1 MDLGTTYSCMSE
13 IYLKNNLTINTTTEP
28 HMPLKQSSSK
38 AAVGKNIKT
47 EMAAGK
53 PRDQAIAIALDV
65 QRRATGGH
73 HRGPDKVRK

>member
-1 MDLGTTYSCMSE
+1 
-13 IYLKNNLTINTTTEP
+13 
-28 HMPLKQSSSK
+28 MPLKKSASK
-38 AAVGKNIKT
+38 EAVGSNIKT
-47 EMAAGK
+47 EMQAGK